1 MESQTLSG
9 NDRSRF
15 LLPEQV
21 SDQLFHEAIAPYVFD
36 GIEKTASPSI
46 VFVGG
51 QPGSGKSALLR
62 YCVQQYQ
69 EHNGN
74 TIAEIVGDDFRAYHP
89 KYAELL
95 DTDDETAAFY
105 TDKDVGRWIEKSLR
119 YAAENVGC
127 SVALE
132 STLRQPNVV
141 CGTMHFFKE
150 HGYTVNLNI
159 LLAHSLLSR
168 LGVIERYLAQM
179 SDTGNGRFTVRESH
193 DASYDA
199 IPDTVNAIFAAGKL
213 NQVSLYNRGAKLIST
228 WHLEGASPT
237 VTDEVMHIIR
247 ERRTHVSRGDRQEIL
262 TKAPELLRAAEQYNS
277 SISIKEINLILEELN
292 ALTGQTP

>member
-15 LLPEQV
+15 FLPEQA
-21 SDQLFHEAIAPYVFD
+21 SDELFHEAIAPFVFD
-36 GIEKTASPSI
+36 GVEKTASPSI

-62 YCVQQYQ
+62 HCVQDYQ
-69 EHNGN
+69 QRDGN

-95 DTDDETAAFY
+95 DKDDETAAFY
-105 TDKDVGRWIEKSLR
+105 TDKDVGRWIEKSLQ
-119 YAAENVGC
+119 YAAETVGC

-132 STLRQPNVV
+132 STLRQPDVV
-141 CGTMHFFKE
+141 CRTMNFFKE
-150 HGYTVNLNI
+150 HGYKVNLNI

-199 IPDTVNAIFAAGKL
+199 IPDTMTAIFAEGNL
-213 NQVSLYNRGAKLIST
+213 NRLRLYERGAKLIAT

-237 VTDEVMHIIR
+237 VTDEVMHILL
-247 ERRTHVSRGDRQEIL
+247 ERRTHISRGDRREIL
-262 TKAPELLRAAEQYNS
+262 TKAPALLKAAEQYNS